1 MAIDLSGLQEQRRRK
16 ADELRDLGVDP
27 YTPRSH
33 RTHTTRAALTVFADA
48 ESAAESGTGAA
59 EPVTVAGRVVSER
72 HMGKTVFAHVRD
84 GHGQLQLYLRKDD
97 LGEEAFE
104 RFLKLIDLNDF
115 VEATGT
121 LFRTKTGEVSLRV
134 LDYRILTKAL
144 NPPPEKWHGLQDV
157 EIRFRQRYADLIAN
171 ADVRRIFEVRARTI
185 TAIRRYLDDLGYLE
199 VETPTLQPLYGGA
212 AARPF
217 TTYHNALD
225 QTFYLRIADEL
236 YLKRLIVGGY
246 ERVYEICKDFR
257 NEGIDRNHSPEFTM
271 LEFYEAY
278 ADYRTIMERVEG
290 LLVHVANAIFG
301 EPRLTY
307 QGNEIDLTPP
317 WRRISL
323 RDAIWEYAGV
333 DYLDHLDQASL
344 LAAARAAGA
353 DVETGT
359 VWPRIV
365 DELLKQFVRPRLI
378 QPTLLVDY
386 PVALSPL
393 AKRKPDDPTHVE
405 RFQPY
410 FGGAELGNAFT
421 ELNDPLD
428 QLARFAEQQRDRAAG
443 DEEAMPVDEDY
454 VNALMY
460 GMPPTGGLG
469 LGIDRLVVLLTNQ
482 STLRD
487 VILFPAMRKLPPAG
501 PADDA
506 STPDLATT
514 TGEADGSGSQRNRDA
529 ALSSQ
534 QRG

>member
-1 MAIDLSGLQEQRRRK
+1 MTIELNDLQELRKRK
-16 ADELRDLGVDP
+16 ADELRALGVDP

-33 RTHTTRAALTVFADA
+33 RTHTT
-48 ESAAESGTGAA
+48 SAAFDRFAGVEAAAGPGAEDT
-59 EPVTVAGRVVSER
+59 EPITIAGRVVSER
-72 HMGKTVFAHVRD
+72 HMGKTVFAHIRD
-84 GHGQLQLYLRKDD
+84 GSGQLQLYLRKDE
-97 LGEEAFE
+97 LGEEAFD

-115 VEATGT
+115 VEASGT

-134 LDYRILTKAL
+134 RDIRVLTKAL

-171 ADVRRIFEVRARTI
+171 AEVRRIFEVRARAI
-185 TAIRRYLDDLGYLE
+185 TAIRKYLDDLGYLE

-290 LLVHVANAIFG
+290 LFVHVANTIFG

-307 QGNEIDLTPP
+307 QGHEIDLSPP
-317 WRRISL
+317 WRRITL

-333 DYLDHLDQASL
+333 DYMDHPDQPAL

-353 DVETGT
+353 DVDTGT

-378 QPTLLVDY
+378 QPTLLIDY

-428 QLARFAEQQRDRAAG
+428 QLARFVDQQHDRAAG
-443 DEEAMPVDEDY
+443 DEEAMPIDLDY

-460 GMPPTGGLG
+460 GMPPTGGVG
-469 LGIDRLVVLLTNQ
+469 IGIDRLIVLLTNQ

-487 VILFPAMRKLPPAG
+487 VILFPAMRKLPDSTSGAANVPDDSAG
-501 PADDA
+501 
-506 STPDLATT
+506 
-514 TGEADGSGSQRNRDA
+514 QRHLDA
-529 ALSSQ
+529 ALSSSPL
-534 QRG
+534 G